1 MMRSTPRRFT
11 ILHFSQIFLT
21 LGRTFI
27 AASNRIG
34 DLAAVWIELG
44 EFDAGSGTADQ
55 SDDCVAESGRDP
67 RTNLATI
74 VEADPKH
81 CARKNLFDDAS
92 FNLFLRFDPP
102 FCSPAQPAI

>member
-27 AASNRIG
+27 AASNRVD

-44 EFDAGSGTADQ
+44 KLHADSGSADQ
-55 SDDCVAESGRDP
+55 SDDCVTEGGCDTRSNP
-67 RTNLATI
+67 STI
-74 VEADPKH
+74 VEAHSEKSTGQ
-81 CARKNLFDDAS
+81 NLFDDAS
-92 FNLFLRFDPP
+92 CDIFLRSDPP
-102 FCSPAQPAI
+102 FSFRLSR